1 MSYWPAIGQ
10 PSPKRPRLGESPLSV
25 TYEHTPPRPRLE
37 IETSV
42 RQTLEGYRLEMKN
55 LIASAPSV
63 SSLIPS
69 WKLPGTKAY
78 PANED
83 LAEHIRRLA
92 IPSVN
97 GTPGLLLHDLGE
109 ERNEQDR
116 ERMEHI
122 PEIFSFHYQKS
133 VSTS

>member
-1 MSYWPAIGQ
+1 
-10 PSPKRPRLGESPLSV
+10 LGESPLSV

-37 IETSV
+37 IKTAI
-42 RQTLEGYRLEMKN
+42 RKILEGYRPKMKK

-69 WKLPGTKAY
+69 WKLQGTKAY

-83 LAEHIRRLA
+83 LAKHIRRLA

-116 ERMEHI
+116 QRMEHI
-122 PEIFSFHYQKS
+122 SEIFSFHHQRS
-133 VSTS
+133 VCTS